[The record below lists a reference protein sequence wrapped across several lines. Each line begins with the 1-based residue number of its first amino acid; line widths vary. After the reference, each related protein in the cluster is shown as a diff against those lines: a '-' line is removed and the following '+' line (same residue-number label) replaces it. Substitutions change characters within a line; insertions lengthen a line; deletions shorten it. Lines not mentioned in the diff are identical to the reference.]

1 MPNDKRPRFVVAP
14 QTHAF
19 GLFRMFQIT
28 GEHTRPLLTV
38 VHTMDEAL
46 AELGVQLKRAVPRL
60 TRSSQNS
67 PTFPPFLNS

>member
-1 MPNDKRPRFVVAP
+1 MPNDKRRFVVGP

-19 GLFRMFQIT
+19 GLFRMFPIT

-46 AELGVQLKRAVPRL
+46 AELGVQ
-60 TRSSQNS
+60 
-67 PTFPPFLNS
+67 PPQFEPLQ